1 MDQPRLFCCQIS
13 YMICFFFDRH
23 SYIESK
29 RLAFEFVMNM
39 GCKMLSEIRNRMK
52 ILRQRHKEYQDTEY
66 CHKAVSLCVSELSV
80 GDVMTSGGKILVS
93 RYIINVCPHSAR
105 PWAFAE
111 VVKVKSNQSKCLLAC
126 SCSAFPGPVS
136 GPGVWLLSSRLCWQ
150 HPALHY
156 PTLTRRL
163 GERMTL
169 TLTRIWWPWCA
180 QSRGRARTRGSPRTG
195 RRGGS
200 PGWPPSLCPP
210 PRVSPVTL
218 NVSGLRLWL
227 RGLCLRL
234 RPSDNCDNRA
244 LVTGYQC
251 TVHCSLY
258 RGRPCHSRGSAG
270 ADWLG
275 CGACLS
281 LE

>member
-1 MDQPRLFCCQIS
+1 MLFRWQT
-13 YMICFFFDRH
+13 YN
-23 SYIESK
+23 ESK
-29 RLAFEFVMNM
+29 EIPFGSDVNVNM
-39 GCKMLSEIRNRMK
+39 GCIKIRCYPSSEIVCNSWDKDTPHQM
-52 ILRQRHKEYQDTEY
+52 QGFQVFHKS
-66 CHKAVSLCVSELSV
+66 VSLCVSKLSV

-136 GPGVWLLSSRLCWQ
+136 VPGVWLLSSRLCWQ

-163 GERMTL
+163 GERMTLTL

-210 PRVSPVTL
+210 ARVSPVTL
-218 NVSGLRLWL
+218 NVSGLRL
-227 RGLCLRL
+227 RCLCLRL

-244 LVTGYQC
+244 VVTGYQC

-258 RGRPCHSRGSAG
+258 RGRPCHSLYTLQVPT
-270 ADWLG
+270 DWG
-275 CGACLS
+275 VAPVS
-281 LE
+281 VWNKMQY